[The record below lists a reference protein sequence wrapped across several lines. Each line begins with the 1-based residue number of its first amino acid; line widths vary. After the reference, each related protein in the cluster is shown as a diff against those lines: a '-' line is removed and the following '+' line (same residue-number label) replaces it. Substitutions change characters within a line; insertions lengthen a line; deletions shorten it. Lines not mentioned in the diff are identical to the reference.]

1 MRALV
6 TSRLGLIELSSSR
19 GLGLRIG
26 TVKCRFLLGRNET
39 EVKATTE
46 AHLTLTSVDTMDT
59 QKRKRDEYE
68 SDLITYMR
76 MGNISI
82 LDALVVKLS
91 DVFTAEILPK
101 LNLTDTLSLAQV
113 NRAYNSAVW
122 SVDGVRSIEAKVE
135 ETRLGNTKRSKFPM
149 HWATKKGN
157 LPAVR
162 ALLKSGVDANVD
174 MHFQNG
180 FRALH
185 RAAYL
190 GHTAIV
196 KTLIE
201 AGADVDFRADVGSF
215 ARGETPLYLAA
226 ANGATLTVIEL
237 LKAGAAVDI
246 ATVKGKTPLLIAAEA
261 GMNDCVSLLIYAGA
275 DFDWIDDNGNTAMSL
290 ALPYCPR
297 EGISTSREKISLK
310 IVKLL
315 KDAERL
321 KRACG

>member
-1 MRALV
+1 M
-6 TSRLGLIELSSSR
+6 ELAGFRNFIGR
-19 GLGLRIG
+19 GR
-26 TVKCRFLLGRNET
+26 KET
-39 EVKATTE
+39 KATTE
-46 AHLTLTSVDTMDT
+46 GTLAFTCDGAMGTN
-59 QKRKRDEYE
+59 KRKRKTKPNDA
-68 SDLITYMR
+68 SPIITTSLMVRLMR
-76 MGNISI
+76 RGTVSI
-82 LDALVVKLS
+82 LEAVAEELP

-101 LNLTDTLSLAQV
+101 LNLKDTLNLAQV
-113 NRAYNSAVW
+113 NKWYNSAVW

-246 ATVKGKTPLLIAAEA
+246 ATVKGKTPLLIATEA

>member
-1 MRALV
+1 MRA
-6 TSRLGLIELSSSR
+6 
-19 GLGLRIG
+19 
-26 TVKCRFLLGRNET
+26 
-39 EVKATTE
+39 
-46 AHLTLTSVDTMDT
+46 
-59 QKRKRDEYE
+59 
-68 SDLITYMR
+68 
-76 MGNISI
+76 
-82 LDALVVKLS
+82 
-91 DVFTAEILPK
+91 
-101 LNLTDTLSLAQV
+101 TLSLAQV
-113 NRAYNSAVW
+113 NSAYNSAVW
-122 SVDGVRSIEAKVE
+122 SVDGVRSIEAKV
-135 ETRLGNTKRSKFPM
+135 RAHLVNTNRSKFPM
-149 HWATKKGN
+149 YWATKQGN

-174 MHFQNG
+174 MKLKNG

>member
-1 MRALV
+1 MTGGFSEDV
-6 TSRLGLIELSSSR
+6 TLK
-19 GLGLRIG
+19 RIP
-26 TVKCRFLLGRNET
+26 T
-39 EVKATTE
+39 
-46 AHLTLTSVDTMDT
+46 TSVTPLLLSLRMGGCLS
-59 QKRKRDEYE
+59 KRKREQRGED
-68 SDLITYMR
+68 
-76 MGNISI
+76 NII
-82 LDALVVKLS
+82 EALAVQIPD
-91 DVFTAEILPK
+91 DVFYSEILPK
-101 LNLTDTLSLAQV
+101 LDLISTLNLAQV
-113 NRAYNSAVW
+113 SKRYNDAVW
-122 SVDGVRSIEAKVE
+122 SVEGVRSMEAKME
-135 ETRLGNTKRSKFPM
+135 AKIKAEFKAALTGYSGSDPLFLAAIHGN
-149 HWATKKGN
+149 A
-157 LPAVR
+157 PAVR

>member
-1 MRALV
+1 MRA
-6 TSRLGLIELSSSR
+6 
-19 GLGLRIG
+19 
-26 TVKCRFLLGRNET
+26 
-39 EVKATTE
+39 
-46 AHLTLTSVDTMDT
+46 
-59 QKRKRDEYE
+59 
-68 SDLITYMR
+68 
-76 MGNISI
+76 
-82 LDALVVKLS
+82 
-91 DVFTAEILPK
+91 
-101 LNLTDTLSLAQV
+101 TLSLAQV
-113 NRAYNSAVW
+113 NSAYNSAVW
-122 SVDGVRSIEAKVE
+122 SVDGVRSIEAKV
-135 ETRLGNTKRSKFPM
+135 RAHLVNTNRSKFPM
-149 HWATKKGN
+149 YWATKQGN
-157 LPAVR
+157 LSAVR

-174 MHFQNG
+174 MKLKNG

-185 RAAYL
+185 MAAYL